1 MTTSVGLGAAA
12 GFAALLAVNLQP
24 ATTRAQDWPAKPIR
38 VIVGFGPGGGTDI
51 VSRIIAEPLGEFL
64 GQSVVIEN
72 KPGAGSTIAA
82 DMVAK
87 SPPDGYTASM
97 LSAGHTVSAV
107 MFKTLPYDSVKDFAP
122 VGLVATSGFVIVAR
136 KDFPAHDIKGL
147 IAIAKAAPGRLNFAS
162 VGVGSTQHFAGEL
175 FRQMAGIDVAH
186 IPYRGTPA
194 VVTALRRQE
203 VDYAIE
209 LVQAV
214 IGQIQADEIKP
225 LAVTSP
231 QRWPTLPQVPTVQEQ
246 GIAGYDVTSWYG
258 LVFPAGTP
266 KAITDKM
273 SDGMKQVLARE
284 NVQKQIA
291 NAGAV
296 VHPLSPQEFG
306 RHLESEIAKWRE
318 VATKAK
324 IEQQ

>member
-1 MTTSVGLGAAA
+1 MTTFLRAGACS
-12 GFAALLAVNLQP
+12 AALLAVTMQP
-24 ATTRAQDWPAKPIR
+24 ASAQEWPTRPIR

-64 GQSVVIEN
+64 GQSIVIEN

-87 SPPDGYTASM
+87 APPDGYTASM

-107 MFKTLPYDSVKDFAP
+107 MFKALPYDSVKDFAP
-122 VGLVATSGFVIVAR
+122 VGLVANSGFVVVAR

-147 IAIAKAAPGRLNFAS
+147 IAIAKAVPGKLNFAS
-162 VGVGSTQHFAGEL
+162 VGIGSTQHFAGEL
-175 FRQMAGIDVAH
+175 FRQIAGIDIAH

-203 VDYAIE
+203 VDYAVE
-209 LVQAV
+209 LVQSV
-214 IGQIQADEIKP
+214 IGQIQADEIKA

-231 QRWPTLPQVPTVQEQ
+231 QRWPTLPQVPTMQEQ
-246 GIAGYDVTSWYG
+246 GMAGYDVTSWYG

-273 SDGMKQVLARE
+273 YNGLTQILARD

-296 VHPLSPQEFG
+296 VHPLSPAEFG
-306 RHLESEIAKWRE
+306 RHLESEIAKWRD
-318 VATKAK
+318 VATKAR